1 MVTWSASQSAVGR
14 AVSCPSRFVL
24 CLLLLFGAPAI
35 LAQDVPEL
43 IRQYSDAVRTG
54 ADGVLEGRRVAAA
67 GVLSAFYA
75 RREFAPVWSD
85 AARYDALLRL
95 VQDAT
100 LHGLEPADY
109 HADILARLAGARTP
123 QQAAARDLLAT
134 DALVRLGYHLHFG
147 KVDPVQL
154 DPAWNLTRQL
164 HDESPVELLER
175 ALAAPDLSGFV
186 NKELAP
192 NGPLYTGLR
201 TALVRYREIA
211 RAGGWP
217 AVPPGPTLK
226 PGAHDA
232 RVAALRARLAVT
244 DPRLPTDVAEPARFD
259 AALVDA
265 VKRFQDRHGLDVD
278 GLAGRR
284 TLAALN
290 VPVEARIDQLRVN
303 LERARW
309 VFRER
314 EPRYFIV
321 NIAGFR
327 AYLMENG
334 KVAWETR
341 VMVGKPYRKTP
352 VFKARMTHLVLN
364 PDWTVPPTILK
375 NDIIPRL
382 VWDPDYL
389 VEHDMELRDRA
400 GQTVAFDAAVLAQ
413 IDAGRF
419 PYTVRQRPGPQNPL
433 GRIKFMLPN
442 AHAVYL
448 HDTPSQNLF
457 ARADRSFSSGCIRV
471 EHPLELAERVLRD
484 MPGWDRA
491 RLEARIATGA
501 TQTVTLK
508 TPISVYIMYWTAE
521 PGADGQAV
529 FYNDLYGR
537 DTAVLAALK
546 EPFRD
551 IPLR

>member
-175 ALAAPDLSGFV
+175 VLAAPDLAGFV

-244 DPRLPTDVAEPARFD
+244 DPRLPADVAEPARFD

-334 KVAWETR
+334 KLAWETR

-364 PDWTVPPTILK
+364 PAWTVPPTILK

-382 VWDPDYL
+382 VWDPEYL
-389 VEHDMELRDRA
+389 AEHDMELRDRA
-400 GQTVAFDAAVLAQ
+400 GQSVAFDSSVLAQ

-419 PYTVRQRPGPQNPL
+419 PYTVRQRPGPKNPL

-442 AHAVYL
+442 EHAVYL

-471 EHPLELAERVLRD
+471 EHPLELAERVLLD
-484 MPGWDRA
+484 PLDWSRA
-491 RLEARIATGA
+491 KLEERIATGA

-521 PGADGQAV
+521 PGADGQTV
-529 FYNDLYGR
+529 FYNDLYAR
-537 DTAVLAALK
+537 DAAVLAALK
-546 EPFRD
+546 EPFR
-551 IPLR
+551 IMPAR